1 VSRKTFELSVGDKEY
16 KVDVEEFDG
25 KRARVKV
32 DGKPFEVEVRQ
43 KRGEAGKPVAITG
56 PPAPPRAPAKA
67 ASPEPPQ
74 VPTRSAPSG
83 SEVIAPMPGLILDV
97 LVSLGDQ
104 VSAGMPVIK
113 MEAMKMEND
122 IPAPVSGTVKT
133 ISVKAGDNVATDE
146 TLMLIEQA

>member
-1 VSRKTFELSVGDKEY
+1 
-16 KVDVEEFDG
+16 
-25 KRARVKV
+25 
-32 DGKPFEVEVRQ
+32 
-43 KRGEAGKPVAITG
+43 
-56 PPAPPRAPAKA
+56 
-67 ASPEPPQ
+67 
-74 VPTRSAPSG
+74 
-83 SEVIAPMPGLILDV
+83 MPGLILDV